1 MILSVSRRTDIPAL
15 YADWFFDR
23 VKEGF
28 ILTANP
34 FFPCGKVAKIKIEP
48 VRVEANILGGKEVI
62 GNVDGIIFWTKNPRP
77 MFARLHELKDFKYY
91 FHYTLTAYDGRIEP
105 NVPQLEERIKTFQE
119 LSKMT
124 NPDQVIWRYDPI
136 LLNKEIDIAWHLQQF
151 ESLAKQL
158 SGYTKSCMIA
168 FLIPG
173 KRKDIWTLNYSQQDE
188 ILERF
193 AEISKANEMQLYTCA
208 QKHDWTK
215 YGIKKAQC
223 TDPELFAQLTGG
235 RVKTK
240 RKDGQR
246 KDCGCMPC
254 VDIGVYNTCT
264 HNCIYCYANGFYAD
278 RGKPRSMLDKLDG
291 EIYERKTERI
301 FDYGEGK

>member
-15 YADWFFDR
+15 YGDWFLDR

-28 ILTANP
+28 ILSANP

-48 VRVEANILGGKEVI
+48 VRVKTNLLGGKEVT

-77 MFARLHELKDFKYY
+77 MFARLDELKEFKYY
-91 FHYTLTAYDGRIEP
+91 FHFTLNPYCERFEP
-105 NVPQLEERIKTFQE
+105 NIPTLKERIKAFQE
-119 LSKMT
+119 LSERIGADK
-124 NPDQVIWRYDPI
+124 VIWRYDPI
-136 LLNKEIDIAWHLQQF
+136 LLNKEIDIEWHTKQF
-151 ESLAKQL
+151 EDLAKQL

-173 KRKDIWTLNYSQQDE
+173 KRKDIRTLNYSQQDE
-188 ILERF
+188 ILKRF
-193 AEISKANEMQLYTCA
+193 SQITKQNGMQLYACA
-208 QKHDWTK
+208 QKYDWSK

-235 RVKTK
+235 KIKTK
-240 RKDGQR
+240 RLDGQR
-246 KDCGCMPC
+246 KNCGCMPC

-264 HNCIYCYANGFYAD
+264 HNCIYCYANGFYGY
-278 RGKPRSMLDKLDG
+278 RGEPKSMLDKLDG
-291 EIYERKTERI
+291 EIYERKTERL
-301 FDYGEGK
+301 FDY